1 MRELAAGVI
10 VIIILIT
17 LFHSCSRDRID
28 PAAYHQLQQQLAEA
42 RQQNRALIEQ
52 NAQLTS
58 AHNRALRQLEADRI
72 AVQSVDTRVD
82 VARKG
87 MYLTGL
93 VLVLVA
99 SAFAATLFLL
109 LKLRNQRHEPS
120 SVPSP

>member
-1 MRELAAGVI
+1 MAQQAVQRPRHALVAGRVE
-10 VIIILIT
+10 
-17 LFHSCSRDRID
+17 RQ
-28 PAAYHQLQQQLAEA
+28 PLQQRLAEA

-52 NAQLTS
+52 NAELTS
-58 AHNRALRQLEADRI
+58 AHNRALRQLEAGRI

-120 SVPSP
+120 FVPPP